1 MLYDRDRAPK
11 RLVIQIGGHS
21 KVILGVVMVV
31 DQRLHI
37 EHSNT
42 YPLLSA
48 PLSRNKEQGTGTR
61 NKEQTITNNCLICLI
76 CLIYLIFLLLFTKTC
91 PNLS

>member
-48 PLSRNKEQGTGTR
+48 PLSRNKEQGTKGQGRRSNDT
-61 NKEQTITNNCLICLI
+61 
-76 CLIYLIFLLLFTKTC
+76 
-91 PNLS
+91 